1 MTTPLNPEEA
11 ANTAAEGT
19 KLPSE
24 QKQDILDQLLKPEV
38 QESMTTLVEKLPQ
51 LTELVDLMTK
61 SYDIAK
67 AVATDD
73 VLKNDTAEF
82 MKEIAAPVKDSAKNM
97 AATIIEAKD
106 LAAKNNET
114 IGLFGLMKMIKDP
127 EAQRIFRFLNA
138 YLEIAGQRSRNN

>member
-11 ANTAAEGT
+11 ANVATEET
-19 KLPSE
+19 QVPST

-38 QESMTTLVEKLPQ
+38 QDSLTTLVEKLPQ

-61 SYDIAK
+61 SYDVAK
-67 AVATDD
+67 AVATDET
-73 VLKNDTAEF
+73 LKNDTSEF
-82 MKEIAAPVKDSAKNM
+82 MKEIAGPVTSSAKNM

-106 LAAKNNET
+106 LASKNTET

-127 EAQRIFRFLNA
+127 EAQRIFRFLSA
-138 YLEIAGQRSRNN
+138 YLEISGQRNHTK

>member
-38 QESMTTLVEKLPQ
+38 QESLTTLVEKLPQ

-138 YLEIAGQRSRNN
+138 YLEISGQRSRKN

>member
-38 QESMTTLVEKLPQ
+38 QESLTTLVEKLPQ

-61 SYDIAK
+61 SYDVAK

-82 MKEIAAPVKDSAKNM
+82 MKEIAAPVKDSAKNL
-97 AATIIEAKD
+97 AATVIEAKD
-106 LAAKNNET
+106 LAAQNTET

-138 YLEIAGQRSRNN
+138 YLEVAGQRNRTK

>member
-19 KLPSE
+19 QLPSE

-38 QESMTTLVEKLPQ
+38 QESLTTLVEKLPQ

-106 LAAKNNET
+106 LAAKSSET